1 MMYDNE
7 GEQEDNIE
15 EVDNEDS
22 RPQFETIEEGISQV
36 KMNINHLFEDLKEY
50 LVVHQGLYRMSLSLL
65 GIGSVS

>member
-1 MMYDNE
+1 MYDNE

-36 KMNINHLFEDLKEY
+36 KMNINHLFEDLKE
-50 LVVHQGLYRMSLSLL
+50 
-65 GIGSVS
+65 